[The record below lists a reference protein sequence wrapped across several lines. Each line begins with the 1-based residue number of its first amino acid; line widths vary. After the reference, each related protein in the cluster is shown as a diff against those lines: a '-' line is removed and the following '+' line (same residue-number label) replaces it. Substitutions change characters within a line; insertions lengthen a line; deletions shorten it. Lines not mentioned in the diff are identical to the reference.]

1 MEQANNVKEVKTA
14 TPDQSD
20 GERLV
25 DADVPAEDA
34 RADQREE
41 DLFPGYLNC
50 KGGSRLYAPIRRNQW
65 FLK

>member
-20 GERLV
+20 GERSV
-25 DADVPAEDA
+25 DADIPAEDA
-34 RADQREE
+34 RVDQREE

-50 KGGSRLYAPIRRNQW
+50 KGGGRL
-65 FLK
+65 